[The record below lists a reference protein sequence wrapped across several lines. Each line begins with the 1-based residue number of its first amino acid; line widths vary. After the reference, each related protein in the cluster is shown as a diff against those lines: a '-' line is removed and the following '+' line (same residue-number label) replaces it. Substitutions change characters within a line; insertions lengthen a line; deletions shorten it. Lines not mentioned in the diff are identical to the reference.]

1 MSQRVAITGSSG
13 LIGTALTEYLTS
25 RGDDVVRL
33 VRRSPGAPDE
43 VQWDPANGELE
54 VGDLAGVTAVVNL
67 AGAGIGDHRWTDSY
81 KQTITQSRVSS
92 TSTVARALAEMPG
105 PVRLVSASGMS
116 YYGEC
121 GDKVIDETGA
131 PGDSFLGDV
140 TGLWEGA
147 AAPAEAAGHPTCFL
161 RTSLV
166 LDAHE
171 GSMKQVMWLA
181 KLGLGG
187 PLGSGKQWWSWI
199 SLPDQVRAIAHLIDH
214 PEITG
219 PVNMASPDPARQGDF
234 MKALGKELHR
244 PAILPAPS
252 IALKLVLGEFS
263 SEILTSLRLKPAVL
277 ADSGFTW
284 NHRDL
289 DDVAAWLSR

>member
-1 MSQRVAITGSSG
+1 MSQRVAVTGSSG
-13 LIGTALTEYLTS
+13 LIGTALTQHLTS
-25 RGDDVVRL
+25 RGDEVVRL

-43 VQWDPANGELE
+43 VQWDPANGRLE
-54 VGDLAGVTAVVNL
+54 MGDLAGVTAVVNL
-67 AGAGIGDHRWTDSY
+67 AGAGIGDHRWTESY
-81 KQTITQSRVSS
+81 KQTITESRVSS
-92 TSTVARALAEMPG
+92 TATVARALAEMPS

-121 GDKVIDETGA
+121 GDKIMDENGA

-140 TGLWEGA
+140 TQLWEGA

-171 GSMKQVMWLA
+171 GSMKQVMRLA

-199 SLPDQVRAIAHLIDH
+199 SLPDQVRAVLHLIDH

-219 PVNMASPDPARQGDF
+219 PVNMSSPDPARQADF

-263 SEILTSLRLKPAVL
+263 SEILTSLRLAPTVL
-277 ADSGFTW
+277 EQSGFTW
-284 NHRDL
+284 EHPTL
-289 DDVAAWLSR
+289 LDVAAWLSR

>member
-13 LIGTALTEYLTS
+13 LIGTALTQYLTS
-25 RGDDVVRL
+25 RGDEVVRL

-67 AGAGIGDHRWTDSY
+67 AGAGIADHRWTDSY
-81 KQTITQSRVSS
+81 KQTIIDSRVSS
-92 TSTVARALAEMPG
+92 TSTVARALTEMPG
-105 PVRLVSASGMS
+105 PVRFVSASGMS

-121 GDKVIDETGA
+121 GDEVVDENGA
-131 PGDSFLGDV
+131 PGDSFLGHV
-140 TGLWEGA
+140 TALWEGA

-166 LDAHE
+166 LDPDG
-171 GSMKQVMWLA
+171 GSMKPVMRLA

-219 PVNMASPDPARQGDF
+219 PVNMATPDPSRQGVF
-234 MKALGKELHR
+234 MKALGEELHR

-252 IALKLVLGEFS
+252 IALKVVLGQFA
-263 SEILTSLRLKPAVL
+263 SEILTSLRLEPAVL
-277 ADSGFTW
+277 VDSGFAW
-284 NHRDL
+284 IHRDL
-289 DDVAAWLSR
+289 DDVAAWLSH